1 MAGDKQRTDWT
12 PSFVLTRAAAGTA
25 GVLIVLLAAYGLYVI
40 RSIIVL
46 VLVGL
51 FVAISLDP
59 IVRWLTGKGLRRSW
73 AVALVVVTGL
83 ILLVAFVWSVV
94 PPITRQGGALVNDLP
109 GYLQRLSA
117 ESRGVREVTDRYHL
131 TERLTS
137 LVSALPARLAG
148 GAVGFVHRFLGV
160 LASTVTVLVLAIY
173 FMADMARLR
182 RGTVR
187 LFPPAQRARANHAI
201 DVVADKVGAYMIGN
215 LVISLIAGAA
225 TFVCLELVGV
235 PFALPLAVTVALTDL
250 IPMIGATLG
259 AAVCVIVAAIASG
272 IWPQA
277 VIVLLFFIA
286 YQQLENYVIAPR
298 VLRGSV
304 DLSAVAVFLVALVG
318 GTILGLVGAVMAI
331 PLAATAKVLL
341 SAAIRADDDPAS
353 AANDPP
359 SVGKDPASADKES
372 VTADHEPASAAKD
385 PASADKESVTADQ
398 EAAGADEEPERPPE
412 PGPATGH

>member
-1 MAGDKQRTDWT
+1 MASEKRRPDIALG
-12 PSFVLTRAAAGTA
+12 FVLTRAAAGTA
-25 GVLIVLLAAYGLYVI
+25 GVLIVLLAAYGLYVV
-40 RSIIVL
+40 RGIIVL
-46 VLVGL
+46 VLVGM

-59 IVRWLTGKGLRRSW
+59 VVRWLTAKGLRRSW
-73 AVALVVVTGL
+73 AVTVVVVTGL

-94 PPITRQGGALVNDLP
+94 PPITRQGGALVADLP
-109 GYLQRLSA
+109 GYLQRLSV

-137 LVSALPARLAG
+137 LVSALPAKLAG
-148 GAVGFVHRFLGV
+148 GAVGFVHRFLGI
-160 LASTVTVLVLAIY
+160 LTSTVTVLVLAIY

-182 RGTVR
+182 RGAVR
-187 LFPPAQRARANHAI
+187 LFPPAQRPRVAHAI
-201 DVVADKVGAYMIGN
+201 DVVTDKVGAYMIGN
-215 LVISLIAGAA
+215 LVISLIAGVA
-225 TFVCLELVGV
+225 TFACLELVRV
-235 PFALPLAVTVALTDL
+235 PFALPLAVTVAVTDL

-259 AAVCVIVAAIASG
+259 AAVCVIVAALTTD

-286 YQQLENYVIAPR
+286 YQQLENYLIAPR

-341 SAAIRADDDPAS
+341 SAAIS
-353 AANDPP
+353 
-359 SVGKDPASADKES
+359 
-372 VTADHEPASAAKD
+372 
-385 PASADKESVTADQ
+385 
-398 EAAGADEEPERPPE
+398 ADEEPESPPE
-412 PGPATGH
+412 PATEQTGA

>member
-1 MAGDKQRTDWT
+1 MASDKQPTDWT
-12 PSFVLTRAAAGTA
+12 PTFVLTRAAAGTA

-59 IVRWLTGKGLRRSW
+59 VVRWLTSKGLRRSW

-148 GAVGFVHRFLGV
+148 GAVGFVQRFLGV

-182 RGTVR
+182 RGAVR
-187 LFPPAQRARANHAI
+187 LFPPAQRPRANHAI

-215 LVISLIAGAA
+215 LVISLIAGAS
-225 TFVCLELVGV
+225 TFVCLELVRV

-250 IPMIGATLG
+250 IPMVGATLG
-259 AAVCVIVAAIASG
+259 AAVCVIVAAIAAG
-272 IWPQA
+272 VWPQA

-286 YQQLENYVIAPR
+286 YQQLENYLIAPR

-341 SAAIRADDDPAS
+341 SAAISADEEPAS
-353 AANDPP
+353 TDGEPASTD
-359 SVGKDPASADKES
+359 GEPASAD
-372 VTADHEPASAAKD
+372 
-385 PASADKESVTADQ
+385 
-398 EAAGADEEPERPPE
+398 GEPERPPE
-412 PGPATGH
+412 PEPATEH

>member
-1 MAGDKQRTDWT
+1 MASDNGRNGFA
-12 PSFVLTRAAAGTA
+12 PGFVLTRAAAGTA
-25 GVLIVLLAAYGLYVI
+25 GVLIVLLAAYGLYIV
-40 RSIIVL
+40 RGIIVL

-59 IVRWLTGKGLRRSW
+59 AVRWLTAKGLRRSV
-73 AVALVVVTGL
+73 AVAVVVVTGL
-83 ILLVAFVWSVV
+83 VLLVAFVWSIV
-94 PPITRQGGALVNDLP
+94 PPITREGSTLVADLP

-117 ESRGVREVTDRYHL
+117 ESRPVRVVTDRYHL

-137 LVSALPARLAG
+137 LVSALPGRLAG
-148 GAVGFVHRFLGV
+148 GAVGFVQRFLGV
-160 LASTVTVLVLAIY
+160 LTSTVTVLVLAIY

-182 RGTVR
+182 RGTVQ
-187 LFPPAQRARANHAI
+187 LFPRAQRPRVSHAV

-225 TFVCLELVGV
+225 TFVCLEVVRV
-235 PFALPLAVTVALTDL
+235 PFALPLAVTVAVTDL
-250 IPMIGATLG
+250 IPMVGATLG
-259 AAVCVIVAAIASG
+259 AACCVIVTAFTAG
-272 IWPQA
+272 VWPQA
-277 VIVLLFFIA
+277 VIVLVFFIA

-341 SAAIRADDDPAS
+341 SAVVNLDDDGDEAEAEAQQTRP
-353 AANDPP
+353 
-359 SVGKDPASADKES
+359 
-372 VTADHEPASAAKD
+372 EPAVE
-385 PASADKESVTADQ
+385 PA
-398 EAAGADEEPERPPE
+398 
-412 PGPATGH
+412 

>member
-1 MAGDKQRTDWT
+1 MPSDNRRTDW
-12 PSFVLTRAAAGTA
+12 SLGFVLTRAAAGAA

-40 RSIIVL
+40 RGIIVL
-46 VLVGL
+46 VLVAL

-59 IVRWLTGKGLRRSW
+59 IVRWLTARGLRRSW
-73 AVALVVVTGL
+73 AVALVVAVGL
-83 ILLVAFVWSVV
+83 ILVVAFVWSVV
-94 PPITRQGGALVNDLP
+94 PPITRQGSALIADLP
-109 GYLQRLSA
+109 GYLRRLSA
-117 ESRGVREVTDRYHL
+117 ESRGVREITDRYHL

-182 RGTVR
+182 RGAVR
-187 LFPPAQRARANHAI
+187 LFPSSLRPRADHAI
-201 DVVADKVGAYMIGN
+201 DVVTDKVGAYMIGN

-225 TFVCLELVGV
+225 TFVCLEVVRV
-235 PFALPLAVTVALTDL
+235 PFALPLAVTVAVTDL
-250 IPMIGATLG
+250 IPMVGATLG
-259 AAVCVIVAAIASG
+259 AAVCVIVAAIAAG
-272 IWPQA
+272 VWPQA

-286 YQQLENYVIAPR
+286 YQQLENYLIAPR

-341 SAAIRADDDPAS
+341 SAAMS
-353 AANDPP
+353 AED
-359 SVGKDPASADKES
+359 
-372 VTADHEPASAAKD
+372 EPD
-385 PASADKESVTADQ
+385 GP
-398 EAAGADEEPERPPE
+398 
-412 PGPATGH
+412 PGPGLEAEHS